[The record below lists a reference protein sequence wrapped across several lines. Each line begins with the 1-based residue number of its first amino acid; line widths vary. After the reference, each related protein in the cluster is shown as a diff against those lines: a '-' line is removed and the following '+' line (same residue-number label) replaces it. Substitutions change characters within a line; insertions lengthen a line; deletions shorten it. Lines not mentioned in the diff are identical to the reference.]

1 MSKTEDL
8 KYEVL
13 PEEFTDYDLTFKIIV
28 VGDSGVGKSCLTM
41 KGTKNHFEECYAP
54 TVGFEFFIFNI
65 KIDDKYI
72 RLQIWDT
79 CGQEAYKSLITSFYR
94 NASLAILVYSI
105 DNQNSYNN
113 IETWLNEIKFQSN
126 PETKIFLIGNK
137 KDLEEKRDVSFE
149 TAEKFSKDNSFNY
162 FSETSAKTGFNAQNV
177 FIQAAKELYLFQ
189 LEYKDRASRIGSVY
203 PNPNLQNI
211 NLNANNLFIDDDD
224 DKPRKKKSCC

>member
-1 MSKTEDL
+1 MTKPEDL
-8 KYEVL
+8 KYEL
-13 PEEFTDYDLTFKIIV
+13 LTEEFTEYDLSFKIIV

-41 KGTKNHFEECYAP
+41 KGTKNHFEECYSP
-54 TVGFEFFIFNI
+54 TVGFEFFTFNI
-65 KIDDKYI
+65 KIDDKNI
-72 RLQIWDT
+72 KLQIWDT
-79 CGQEAYKSLITSFYR
+79 CGQEAYRSLITSFYR

-105 DNQNSYNN
+105 DNQNSFDD
-113 IETWLNEIKFQSN
+113 IEAWLNEIKSQSN

-137 KDLEEKRDVSFE
+137 TDLEDQRQIPVE
-149 TAEKFSKDNSFNY
+149 TAMVFSTEHSFN
-162 FSETSAKTGFNAQNV
+162 FFIETSAKTGFNAQNV